1 MKLHNKIVLNNLVIS
16 ALFLLVS
23 GFILMYVVRT
33 TVLKDLDDHLISQK
47 QALMYRLAHENVNL
61 TTFRVFGVEGSQ
73 EWVEVIPWKGDTTNV
88 PSDVF
93 TNIYL
98 SNIGQTMRPR
108 EYRELKTVIKYDG
121 TYHEF
126 HYLEAIQQ
134 WQDIIKSIVLTT
146 FSSLLVFMIALY
158 TFNDR
163 LFKRLLSP
171 FYKTVK
177 ELSTIHDSSGFK
189 KTFPSSSIDE
199 INELHKA
206 LNRMLT
212 QLSAYFEEQKEF
224 IQNASHEL
232 QTPLTIIYQKAESL
246 LGNPG
251 LDERTFHE
259 LIKIQES
266 ANRLSRLS
274 KALLLISRIENRQF
288 PLDDQ
293 TSVKTTIE
301 DVVQELE
308 DFTESLNIS
317 VHAHLTR
324 DKIVKGNRDL
334 LHALF
339 YNLIQN
345 SVKFSPENSE
355 ITIYDTRQNGQYVI
369 TVKDAGRGI
378 SPEVLPK
385 IFKRFKKDIR
395 HWNDSPGLGLAI
407 VKSICDLHGFDCT
420 VNSKEGYGTDF
431 NIFIPNT

>member
-16 ALFLLVS
+16 ALFLLVA
-23 GFILMYVVRT
+23 GFILMYVVKK
-33 TVLKDLDDHLISQK
+33 TVLNDLDEHLVSQK
-47 QALMYRLAHENVNL
+47 QALLYRLAHEDVDL
-61 TTFRVFGVEGSQ
+61 KTFRVFGVEGSQ
-73 EWVEVIPWKGDTTNV
+73 EWVEVVPWKGDTTNV
-88 PSDVF
+88 PGDIF
-93 TNIYL
+93 TNVYL
-98 SNIGQTMRPR
+98 SNIGQLMNPR
-108 EYRELKTVIKYDG
+108 EYRELKTVIRYNG

-126 HYLEAIQQ
+126 RYLEAIQQ
-134 WQDIIKSIVLTT
+134 WQDIIKSIVFTT
-146 FSSLLVFMIALY
+146 FGSLLVFMIALY
-158 TFNDR
+158 AFNDR
-163 LFKRLLSP
+163 LFKRLLTP
-171 FYKTVK
+171 FYNTVK
-177 ELSTIHDSSGFK
+177 NLSTIHDSSGFK

-206 LNRMLT
+206 LNRMLS

-246 LGNPG
+246 LSNPG
-251 LDERTFHE
+251 LDEKTFHE

-288 PLDDQ
+288 PLNDQ
-293 TSVKTTIE
+293 TSIKSTVE
-301 DVVQELE
+301 EVVHELD
-308 DFTESLNIS
+308 DFTESLNIA
-317 VHAHLTR
+317 VHAHLTL
-324 DKIVKGNRDL
+324 DKIVKGNKDL
-334 LHALF
+334 IHALF

-355 ITIYDTRQNGQYVI
+355 ISIYNSFKNGQYII
-369 TVKDAGRGI
+369 TVKDSGVGI
-378 SPEVLPK
+378 SPENLPN
-385 IFKRFKKDIR
+385 IFKRFKKDIK